1 MNRLYFALSALA
13 LMASTLVPL
22 SVSAAETLGDD
33 SAALKDKPLVT
44 LIFDQTC
51 KVWCKQ
57 VRPVMKE
64 LQEQYSGRVGFSE
77 LDATDSVLPETKK
90 KAKELGIGGYFSD
103 AADYVPVVLIFTAQ
117 RKLVK
122 ELPGPKTKEAY
133 QAVIEKA
140 MGK

>member
-1 MNRLYFALSALA
+1 MLQKSFSTSLLSAL
-13 LMASTLVPL
+13 LVSFAAPAW
-22 SVSAAETLGDD
+22 AAETLSTESTD
-33 SAALKDKPLVT
+33 LKDKPLVM

-57 VRPVMKE
+57 VRPIMKE
-64 LQEQYSGRVGFSE
+64 LQDEYRDRVGFAE
-77 LDATDSVLPETKK
+77 LDATESVLTDSKK

-103 AADYVPVVLIFTAQ
+103 AADYVPVVLIFTAN

-122 ELPGPKTKEAY
+122 ELPGPKTRKDYEN
-133 QAVIEKA
+133 VIDKA